1 MYRIPQLLEKPHYSS
16 TTRSPELCCLFL
28 WHKAALLSGKD
39 STMFQANTAW
49 LCKNV
54 TWKTRMKNHEML
66 QDWYLGS
73 NPPDATRICLGTMK
87 TWAVSESVL
96 KSRHKTSRWV
106 SPAPTETNAA
116 RCKAA
121 AAVVQHGSISDFGGR
136 WKILMMLSVYM
147 GPKILNAGLTP
158 GASCSSVIRTGG

>member
-39 STMFQANTAW
+39 STLFQANTAW
-49 LCKNV
+49 LCKNM

-87 TWAVSESVL
+87 TWAVSLCWSPGTKPL
-96 KSRHKTSRWV
+96 AGSRLHLRK
-106 SPAPTETNAA
+106 PTLPDAKPLLPWSST
-116 RCKAA
+116 
-121 AAVVQHGSISDFGGR
+121 
-136 WKILMMLSVYM
+136 
-147 GPKILNAGLTP
+147 
-158 GASCSSVIRTGG
+158 GASQILVADGKYWWCFLYTWVQRYWMQD